1 MSTQYPN
8 EKHQVG
14 AVLTELMSE
23 ANIDESK
30 LARACNISLAS
41 LSRIK
46 NNPESNPTISTLRPV
61 AEFFNISID
70 QLLGYSP
77 IEKKK
82 SPIKKIAVIQNNDV
96 FNWLDNKTTKN
107 PIAQWLIYEHSASDY
122 TFAINHKLNTNN
134 NIFTHC
140 LLIVDPKRCLAHE
153 DIAFIYNK
161 KIGNYFLRKISI
173 DDQEKVFLSPIEPGF
188 SDYIALDTCSVNIQI
203 IGVVIET
210 RLQYRSLAT
219 P

>member
-14 AVLTELMSE
+14 AVLTQLMIE

-30 LARACNISLAS
+30 LAKACNISLAS

-82 SPIKKIAVIQNNDV
+82 SNIKKIAVIQNNDV
-96 FNWLDNKTTKN
+96 FSWVNNKTTKN
-107 PIAQWLIYEHSASDY
+107 PIHKWLVYEFTASDS
-122 TFAINHKLNTNN
+122 TFAINHKLSTNN
-134 NIFTHC
+134 NVFTNC
-140 LLIVDPKRCLAHE
+140 LLIIDPKKSLAHE
-153 DIAFIYNK
+153 DVAFIYNK
-161 KIGNYFLRKISI
+161 KIGDYFLRKISI
-173 DDQEKVFLSPIEPGF
+173 DDQDKIFLSPIEPGF
-188 SDYIALDTCSVNIQI
+188 SDYIAIDTCSINIQV

-210 RLQYRSLAT
+210 RLQYNSN
-219 P
+219 